1 MVPAQDGAR
10 TMKNEQIAVNNRKLS
25 FFSGKIRY
33 FRLLNRQQKKQKIL
47 DGLMYCVMA
56 SVMAFVIV
64 SLLFILIYIFKSQ
77 AGFLNFNFLFSAQ
90 TGILPMIVT
99 TLYVVLVSIAIA
111 LPVGLASAVFLNE
124 YSGNSSL
131 IRILRLAIETL
142 AGIPSIIYGLFGLL
156 VFCRMLNLGQ
166 SIIAGS
172 FTLSIMI
179 LPVIIRTTE
188 ESLKSIPESF
198 REGSLALGAT
208 KFQTIVHVVL
218 PSALPG
224 ILTSVILAVGRVIG
238 ESAPV
243 LLTVGL
249 SKNLPRTVF
258 ESGRTL
264 TIHLYYLTNEAV
276 RPDDFGIAFA
286 TASVLVIL
294 VVIINTSTKIVIRSF
309 RKKLGDIV

>member
-1 MVPAQDGAR
+1 MTGV
-10 TMKNEQIAVNNRKLS
+10 IA
-25 FFSGKIRY
+25 
-33 FRLLNRQQKKQKIL
+33 
-47 DGLMYCVMA
+47 A
-56 SVMAFVIV
+56 
-64 SLLFILIYIFKSQ
+64 LLFVLVYIFRSQ
-77 AGFLNFNFLFSAQ
+77 AGFLNWEFLTSAQ
-90 TGILPMIVT
+90 TGIFPMIVT
-99 TLYVVLVSIAIA
+99 TLYVVLVSIAVA
-111 LPVGLASAVFLNE
+111 LPVGLATAIFLNE
-124 YSGNSSL
+124 YSGNSSF

-156 VFCRMLNLGQ
+156 LFVRTLSLGQ

-172 FTLSIMI
+172 LTLSIMI

-188 ESLKSIPESF
+188 ESLKSIPDSF

-208 KFQTIVHVVL
+208 KFQTTVHVVL

-224 ILTSVILAVGRVIG
+224 ILTSLILAIGRVVG

-249 SKNLPRTVF
+249 TKNMPRSIF

-264 TIHLYYLTNEAV
+264 TIHLYYLTSEAV
-276 RPDDFGIAFA
+276 RPEDFGIAFA

-294 VVIINTSTKIVIRSF
+294 VVIINTAAKILTTSF
-309 RKKLGDIV
+309 RKKMGEI

>member
-1 MVPAQDGAR
+1 
-10 TMKNEQIAVNNRKLS
+10 MK
-25 FFSGKIRY
+25 KI
-33 FRLLNRQQKKQKIL
+33 KKQKII
-47 DGLMYCVMA
+47 DRIMYGVMA
-56 SVMAFVIV
+56 AAMGGVIIALLFVI
-64 SLLFILIYIFKSQ
+64 LYIFRSQ
-77 AGFLNFNFLFSAQ
+77 AGFLNVSFLTSAEA
-90 TGILPMIVT
+90 GILPMIVT
-99 TLYVVLVSIAIA
+99 TMYVVLVSIAVA
-111 LPVGLASAVFLNE
+111 LPVGIASAIFLNE
-124 YSGNSSL
+124 YSGNSKL

-156 VFCRMLNLGQ
+156 MFCRLLGFGQ
-166 SIIAGS
+166 SIIAGA
-172 FTLSIMI
+172 FTLSIMV

-188 ESLKSIPESF
+188 ESLKSIPDTF

-224 ILTSVILAVGRVIG
+224 ILTSVILAIGRVVG

-243 LLTVGL
+243 LLTVGI
-249 SKNLPRTVF
+249 SKNLPRTIF

-276 RPDDFGIAFA
+276 RPEDFGIAFA

-294 VVIINTSTKIVIRSF
+294 VMVINTSAKLIAANF
-309 RKKLGDIV
+309 RKKIGETT

>member
-1 MVPAQDGAR
+1 MVSQENGAGF
-10 TMKNEQIAVNNRKLS
+10 MKNITKR
-25 FFSGKIRY
+25 
-33 FRLLNRQQKKQKIL
+33 KIL
-47 DGLMYCVMA
+47 DGILYGVMA
-56 SVMAFVIV
+56 AAMAGVIIA
-64 SLLFILIYIFKSQ
+64 LLFIIVYIFKSQ
-77 AGFLNFNFLFSAQ
+77 AGFLNFSFI
-90 TGILPMIVT
+90 TDIEHGILPMIVT
-99 TLYVVLVSIAIA
+99 TLYVVLVSILVA
-111 LPVGLASAVFLNE
+111 LPVGIATAIFLNE

-156 VFCRMLNLGQ
+156 MFCRLLGFGQ
-166 SIIAGS
+166 SIIAGA

-188 ESLKSIPESF
+188 ESLKSIPVSF

-208 KFQTIVHVVL
+208 KLQTIFHVVL

-224 ILTSVILAVGRVIG
+224 IVTSVILAIGRVIG

-249 SKNLPRTVF
+249 TKNMPRTIF

-276 RPDDFGIAFA
+276 RPEDFGIAFA

-294 VVIINTSTKIVIRSF
+294 VVVINSVTKILTDNF
-309 RKKLGDIV
+309 RKKLGGTL